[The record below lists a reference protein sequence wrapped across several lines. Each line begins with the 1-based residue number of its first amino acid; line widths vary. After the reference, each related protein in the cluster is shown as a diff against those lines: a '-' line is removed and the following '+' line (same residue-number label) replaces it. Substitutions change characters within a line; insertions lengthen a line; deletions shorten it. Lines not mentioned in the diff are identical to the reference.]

1 MQINAGAL
9 LKYVLIGSVMAA
21 IGFGAAAYLY
31 KSAPNAI
38 SVSAEVNEM
47 YTTEQF
53 RTERQ
58 QLRSMQKA
66 QINEILYGEQTDA
79 ELAAMAQE
87 YLLDLLKREEQE
99 NLLEGLLEIRGFRDV
114 IVSIRSDSASVF
126 VCADMLT
133 QQESSVILDLV
144 CRETGLLSGNI
155 KVIPI
160 N

>member
-1 MQINAGAL
+1 MRIHVGSL
-9 LKYVLIGSVMAA
+9 LKYVLVGSIMAA
-21 IGFGAAAYLY
+21 VGFGSAAYLY
-31 KSAPNAI
+31 KNETSAA
-38 SVSAEVNEM
+38 SVSAEVKDKN
-47 YTTEQF
+47 TTEQF

-79 ELAAMAQE
+79 ELVSMAQE
-87 YLLDLLKREEQE
+87 YLLDLLYREEQE
-99 NLLEGLLEIRGFRDV
+99 NLLEGLLEIRGFQDV

-126 VCADMLT
+126 VAADMLT

-144 CRETGLLSGNI
+144 CRETGLLSGNV

-160 N
+160 K